1 MTTQVPQPR
10 LTWPDR
16 DDPAVVTTR
25 WVFLRQWKTMTAR
38 AIRSAH
44 KEGEFTIAIVMPLV
58 FALGF
63 YLPLRLIMAEQ
74 GIDYAQFLMPIIVL
88 QAVTFTAVAAA
99 QRASLDRI
107 RGMTRRLASM
117 PLRPLVP
124 LLSRMSTSLA
134 RSTVSVVAALIFGA
148 MLGFSFDGGV
158 LDTVAFVAFALAV
171 GLVFALGADSLGLVA
186 RGPEA
191 TSQLLV
197 LPQLV
202 LGLLSTGFVPESG
215 FPDWA
220 QPFARNQPISHF
232 ATTMR
237 ELAAGDPTW
246 QAAMPALIW
255 LGALAGV
262 FVITAY
268 YVETHRRLEP

>member
-1 MTTQVPQPR
+1 

-16 DDPAVVTTR
+16 DDPAVATTR
-25 WVFLRQWKTMTAR
+25 WFFLRQWKTMTAR
-38 AIRSAH
+38 AIRSAY

-117 PLRPLVP
+117 PVRPLVP

-158 LDTVAFVAFALAV
+158 LDTVAFVAFGLAV

-237 ELAAGDPTW
+237 GLAAGDPTW
-246 QAAMPALIW
+246 QTAMPALIW
-255 LGALAGV
+255 LGALAVV